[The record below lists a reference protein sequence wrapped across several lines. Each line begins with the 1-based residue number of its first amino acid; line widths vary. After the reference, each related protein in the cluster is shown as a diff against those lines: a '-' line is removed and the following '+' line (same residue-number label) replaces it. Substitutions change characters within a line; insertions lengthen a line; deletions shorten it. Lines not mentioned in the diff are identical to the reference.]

1 MENMLVTQN
10 INFVLV
16 FFEGILSFLSPCVL
30 PLIPV
35 YISYLAG
42 NGKKENEDGTI
53 YYERK
58 TVFINTIMFVLGISF
73 TFFLLGISFS
83 ALGTFFKEYRQTF
96 STIAGIIIL
105 LMGLIQLGII
115 RIPFLEKE
123 HKILFFKKDKKVTPI
138 IAFVMGFTF
147 SFAWTPC
154 IGPALASVLALASS
168 SSNLVVGNILVL
180 LYSIGFSIPFL
191 LVGLF
196 TTQILNFFKEKRKIV
211 QYTIKISGIILIIMG
226 LLTITGMTEKI
237 AGSLFNLNNN
247 SQVQEQ
253 NNNEIENENNN
264 EIKAENNQ
272 SEQVQEE
279 TNNTSEQQENNDNL
293 TTAFDFTLVDQY
305 GKTHTLSEY
314 KGKVVFL
321 NFWTTWCPPCK
332 EELPYIQEIYEEY
345 NENKDD
351 VIILGIANPKTS
363 NSAYSQDNK
372 TIEEIKEFLIQNNL
386 TYPVVFDETGEIFD
400 KYFIQAFPT
409 TFMINKDGKIY
420 GYVTGGLTK
429 DNMKSI
435 INQTL
440 TNEKN

>member
-372 TIEEIKEFLIQNNL
+372 TIE
-386 TYPVVFDETGEIFD
+386 
-400 KYFIQAFPT
+400 
-409 TFMINKDGKIY
+409 
-420 GYVTGGLTK
+420 
-429 DNMKSI
+429 
-435 INQTL
+435 
-440 TNEKN
+440 